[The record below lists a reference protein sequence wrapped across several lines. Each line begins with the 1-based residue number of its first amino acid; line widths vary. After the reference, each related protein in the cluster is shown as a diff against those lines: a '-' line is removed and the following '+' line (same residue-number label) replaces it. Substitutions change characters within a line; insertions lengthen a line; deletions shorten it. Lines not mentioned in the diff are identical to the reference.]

1 MRAESAPLT
10 PVGLLIRAAA
20 RAPATHALVAGET
33 RLDYAAYAR
42 AVAAFAGVLAQA
54 GANGGRVALLLGNG
68 IALPIALLA
77 AQAAGAAAMP
87 LNPDYTAAEL
97 APMLAR
103 ADPAVAVVR
112 ADLVPVLAA
121 ALAPGARTT
130 VLVVPADEG
139 AWAAA
144 LATAAAPPLA
154 EPHPDAIGLVQFTGG
169 TSGVPKGACL
179 TNRALATNVWQREQ
193 RLPTMWNDERIVCAM
208 PLFHSFA
215 STMGLFFAASSAGT
229 LHILPRYRPDWLLD
243 TIEREAITRLPIGPT
258 IFNSLIAYEGLTRS
272 RLATLRAAYSGSAPL
287 DMTTLARW
295 DAATGVPVYEGYGQT
310 EAGPVLTY
318 HGPQAPSVYGSVGP
332 ALADTRLRIVDPETG
347 RARETGEPGEIE
359 AQGPQIMSGYLADPQ
374 ATAAAFRDCWLRTG
388 DIGRLDAAGNLF
400 IVDRLKDMAIV
411 SGYNVYPREVD
422 AVLAAC
428 PGVTEAAAV
437 AAPDAYRG
445 EAIHAFYAGDADVAA
460 LAAWC
465 EKLLVKY
472 KRPSTFRPLTA
483 LPKTSV
489 GKIDKAALKAMVR
502 ELAGVA

>member
-54 GANGGRVALLLGNG
+54 GAAGGRVALLLGNG

-121 ALAPGARTT
+121 ALAPGARTK

-179 TNRALATNVWQREQ
+179 TNRALAANVWQREQ
-193 RLPTMWNDERIVCAM
+193 RLPTMWADERIVCAM

-215 STMGLFFAASSAGT
+215 SAMGLLFAASSAGT

-258 IFNSLIAYEGLTRS
+258 IFNSLLAYEGLTRS

-347 RARETGEPGEIE
+347 CARETGEPGEIE
-359 AQGPQIMSGYLADPQ
+359 AQGPQIMTGYLADPQ
-374 ATAAAFRDCWLRTG
+374 ATAAAFRDGWLRTG

-445 EAIHAFYAGDADVAA
+445 EAIHAFYAGEADVAA
-460 LAAWC
+460 LTAWC

-472 KRPSTFRPLTA
+472 KRPSTFRPLAA

-489 GKIDKAALKAMVR
+489 GKIDKVALKAMVR